1 MSVSIVKP
9 PKNENDESL
18 SAARLPRVTDLPPAA
33 ETQPD
38 VTPSDPNPLFG
49 LLVQGERDV
58 AGLLAYS
65 LYKQNKRD
73 WLIAFEATHGRE
85 PTEDESAAFILG
97 ERIPRRLQT
106 YRLLAEDMLGKNG
119 VRQPSRAANDEAE
132 AMIAPGNVT
141 MQAAAA
147 LSRKG
152 AWRTVLF
159 LFALVIA
166 MAIVFRSAAGYL
178 FGS

>member
-9 PKNENDESL
+9 LESAMDEVVS
-18 SAARLPRVTDLPPAA
+18 SVRLPKVNDGPVAGT
-33 ETQPD
+33 PD
-38 VTPSDPNPLFG
+38 NALADPNPLFG

-58 AGLLAYS
+58 PGLLAYS

-73 WLIAFEATHGRE
+73 WLIAFEAKQDRA
-85 PTEDESAAFILG
+85 PTDAEIDAFILG

-106 YRLLAEDMLGKNG
+106 YRRLAEDMLG
-119 VRQPSRAANDEAE
+119 VRQPSGAANDQEPAIP
-132 AMIAPGNVT
+132 AGNAT

-152 AWRTVLF
+152 AWRTILF
-159 LFALVIA
+159 LLALVIA
-166 MAIVFRSAAGYL
+166 MAVVFRFAASYL
-178 FGS
+178 FG